1 MFLGVNVLQLLV
13 QETLP
18 ALNTFLLLG
27 SGGLTLLLS
36 VILVPFFLFHTW
48 LLVRNMTTIEFVEKL
63 RAYREEGGAEFST
76 ESAYDLGVFENVRSV
91 LGESPL
97 FWLLPVGGPMG
108 DGLRFDTRPEEALE
122 SASEEEADPEEA
134 HPAGAEEVAS
144 SAGSSA
150 TASGDCASFLVWHS
164 AADFVDDVRVGCETI
179 EEAYEG
185 TLAQFAACLGRR
197 PKGKARS
204 LLGVKLSSPPRPR
217 RSRWEE
223 ARSPPSS
230 ASGADFLSSD

>member
-1 MFLGVNVLQLLV
+1 
-13 QETLP
+13 
-18 ALNTFLLLG
+18 
-27 SGGLTLLLS
+27 
-36 VILVPFFLFHTW
+36 
-48 LLVRNMTTIEFVEKL
+48 MTTIEFVEKL

-185 TLAQFAACLGRR
+185 TLAQFAALPWPPAEGQGAQLARRQALLAAPAEALSLGGGQVPALQRLGRR
-197 PKGKARS
+197 LPQQR
-204 LLGVKLSSPPRPR
+204 LRRRP
-217 RSRWEE
+217 SR
-223 ARSPPSS
+223 AFR
-230 ASGADFLSSD
+230 